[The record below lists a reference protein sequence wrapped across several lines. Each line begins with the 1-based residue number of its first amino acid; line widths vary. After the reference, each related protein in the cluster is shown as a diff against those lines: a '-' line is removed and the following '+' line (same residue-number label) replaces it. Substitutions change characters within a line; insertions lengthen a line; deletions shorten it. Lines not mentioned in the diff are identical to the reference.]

1 MKDRHP
7 CTVSLINFINPI
19 NSMRFTILAIIFL
32 VSLGYADAAEEFQ
45 DSIPI
50 EVAEALFGFST
61 GGDLRV
67 YSDIADGFP
76 DFAIPRQFEV
86 LGSSVRGATA
96 FTVALATSLDEDDAR
111 AAITESLADEGW
123 IDLPR
128 FSMPAMESGF
138 VSRDQPAMPSFTQLC
153 HDDYGQLS
161 VSYSDRR
168 GRRSVTL
175 NTGSLYGG
183 DYRSCA
189 ERIEQQEMM
198 RARTSQRGMGIRQYM
213 PLLLVPED
221 ARQGRMPFVRSTG
234 MSSSGNT
241 AETDTN
247 FSIDWELQ
255 DVFQHF
261 AEQIVEQGWAQD
273 TESIGSI
280 TATGSWTRLSENG
293 VNIVVRLDVVNSEGD
308 RYDLTLRV
316 EGPGGRGGSPFFLGN

>member
-1 MKDRHP
+1 MLA
-7 CTVSLINFINPI
+7 V
-19 NSMRFTILAIIFL
+19 ILL
-32 VSLGYADAAEEFQ
+32 VPLGYADAAEEFQ

-50 EVAEALFGFST
+50 EVAEALFGFSA

-76 DFAIPRQFEV
+76 EFDLPRQFEV
-86 LGSSVRGATA
+86 LGSSVRGSSA

-111 AAITESLADEGW
+111 SAITESFADEGW

-128 FSMPAMESGF
+128 FGMPAMESGF
-138 VSRDQPAMPSFTQLC
+138 VSQNQPAMPSYTQLC

-161 VSYSDRR
+161 VSYSERS

-175 NTGSLYGG
+175 NTGSVFGG

-198 RARTSQRGMGIRQYM
+198 RERTSQRGMGIRQYM

-247 FSIDWELQ
+247 FSIEWELEE
-255 DVFQHF
+255 VFQHF
-261 AEQIVEQGWAQD
+261 AEQIVEQGWILDA
-273 TESIGSI
+273 ESIGSI

-293 VNIVVRLDVVNSEGD
+293 ANIVVRLDVVNSEEE

-316 EGPGGRGGSPFFLGN
+316 EGPGGRVSSPFFLGN